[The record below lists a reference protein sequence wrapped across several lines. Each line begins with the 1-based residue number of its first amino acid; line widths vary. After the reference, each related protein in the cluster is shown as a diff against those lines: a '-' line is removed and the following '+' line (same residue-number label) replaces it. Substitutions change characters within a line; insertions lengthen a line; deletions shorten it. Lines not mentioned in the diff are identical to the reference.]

1 VPFANGG
8 VAVAPHVIERVRSAG
23 GKLLYKARNP
33 GLGRVIDDRH
43 AAMMNQMMQETLTT
57 GTARKAELGAFPA
70 AGKTGTSQ
78 DFRDAWFVGYTG
90 HLIAGVWLGNDDN
103 SPTKK
108 LTGGGMPVDIWSR
121 FMKAAHQGL
130 PMADLPGMTGRTI
143 DPAPPSVPAPVPQS
157 AAPLT
162 SMLAPAAP
170 LARDDAMRPVAPLM
184 PLRPPAL
191 ATAPVPQPQPRAAA
205 PAPRPPQAMAAR
217 VTPAPQ
223 PARTVQLP
231 PQPRPQV
238 AAAPR
243 PQYAPSQPPPP
254 LQLSNAPRPPGAV
267 GAQQEQRQRTAAAND
282 NAVGNFFSNL
292 FGQR

>member
-1 VPFANGG
+1 
-8 VAVAPHVIERVRSAG
+8 
-23 GKLLYKARNP
+23 
-33 GLGRVIDDRH
+33 
-43 AAMMNQMMQETLTT
+43 
-57 GTARKAELGAFPA
+57 
-70 AGKTGTSQ
+70 
-78 DFRDAWFVGYTG
+78 
-90 HLIAGVWLGNDDN
+90 
-103 SPTKK
+103 
-108 LTGGGMPVDIWSR
+108 
-121 FMKAAHQGL
+121 
-130 PMADLPGMTGRTI
+130 
-143 DPAPPSVPAPVPQS
+143 
-157 AAPLT
+157 
-162 SMLAPAAP
+162 MLAPAAP

-191 ATAPVPQPQPRAAA
+191 ATAPVPQPPPRATT